1 MTRMRSLG
9 VCLVA
14 VLGLVA
20 LLAATSASAATPK
33 WFECVKAE
41 PKNTGEYSDKECK
54 TAVTPGT
61 GKYVLK
67 EGVGKD
73 KATKGKG
80 GAAILSVKFWAG
92 DDEVKCGSSKSEGTP
107 GAPNFLKKISIV
119 YKKCES
125 LGAPCKSEGAKGGEI
140 KISGV
145 EGELGYIKGTKS
157 TVGIKLMSETEPG
170 TETKNGGPIAK
181 FRCVFEKKG
190 EPPIENYIVATVERE
205 AIAEVT
211 GDVGSISK
219 ASSFVFTALEQYG
232 EHEFGE
238 PPKHYFPLT
247 NILGWE
253 NELPPIEACE
263 GKECVAEH
271 PAHILAGIYCGV
283 VVEGLLGSECTP
295 ATYSGLT
302 STSENKGEALEIK

>member
-1 MTRMRSLG
+1 MTRIRSFG

-14 VLGLVA
+14 VLGLVGV
-20 LLAATSASAATPK
+20 LAATSASAATPK
-33 WFECVKAE
+33 WFECAKAE

-54 TAVTPGT
+54 TPVTPGT

-80 GAAILSVKFWAG
+80 GPAVLSVKFWAG
-92 DDEVKCGSSKSEGTP
+92 DDEIKCASSKSEGTP
-107 GAPNFLKKISIV
+107 EAPNFLKKISIT
-119 YKKCES
+119 YKKCGS
-125 LGAPCKSEGAKGGEI
+125 LGAPCKSTGAKTGEI

-181 FRCVFEKKG
+181 LNCVLEKKG

-283 VVEGLLGSECTP
+283 VVEGLLGAECTP
-295 ATYSGLT
+295 PTYTGLT
-302 STSENKGEALEIK
+302 STSENKGEALMIK